1 MINVYLCDDNTIIL
15 EKYKSLLLQI
25 AKEYEI
31 AINLLTF
38 TSGEQILFRL
48 ENAID
53 EADIIYLDILMGGQD
68 GLSTAKKLRE
78 YGCMAEIIFLTSNS
92 EYVFDSF
99 DVSPTH
105 YILKETVTDSR
116 FREIFFKAAIL
127 SEKKSKE
134 LFSCENS
141 SVKKQIPITQIS
153 YFEVRNRIITVH
165 YDSNTFDFYSK
176 MENIENEL
184 GKKNF
189 IRVHRSYLVHLPY
202 IEQLNKD
209 SIILITGEVV
219 PVGITYSKNI
229 KISISHYM
237 NLSE

>member
-1 MINVYLCDDNTIIL
+1 M
-15 EKYKSLLLQI
+15 
-25 AKEYEI
+25 
-31 AINLLTF
+31 
-38 TSGEQILFRL
+38 
-48 ENAID
+48 
-53 EADIIYLDILMGGQD
+53 
-68 GLSTAKKLRE
+68 
-78 YGCMAEIIFLTSNS
+78 
-92 EYVFDSF
+92 FDSF